1 MLTLL
6 ALLMTIVLGGCS
18 QEEIVTL
25 SNGTL
30 RLSIG
35 QSASVDVTRATPAQL
50 GKPLAER
57 FSLKVVK
64 NENVH
69 YDGKFVDELELRVGT
84 YDITACYGEDVEIG
98 KDAPYYEGSA
108 TALIEKDASTTV
120 TIPCRVA
127 NALVSVNF
135 GRDEE
140 ERARFDKYYA
150 HYGLM
155 VQVGSYSL
163 AITEEEKNT
172 SIYFPAGSKPTLYF
186 YGVLRESEQTVSCE
200 LQSDYLPVTY
210 KAAEHAIVTLTL
222 PEGEVEAN
230 ISKVDVEMVTI
241 EETIPLSW
249 FPAPTATPQHHYDN
263 TGMLVGT
270 DLQFVHSYPNPNL
283 QWRVVVTN
291 AADEEVRRTEG
302 SGELFSAYDSSSD
315 YLYLPS
321 GSYLATYY
329 LIDGDTAEEVGR
341 RTFTI
346 GSPEL
351 KITLGGYTSYSKYLE
366 GNVDAANACDR
377 GSVYDISVALNVSE
391 VLLAKYPYT
400 FTFQY
405 ASMDV
410 ENVTPKKNRF
420 YRDVLE
426 NQAPS
431 FEPYR
436 LKADATF
443 DGASVSG
450 TKDFYITG
458 LPATYAPPT
467 ASHWTTAGS
476 VSFSGSEA
484 KLNGNNAV
492 ITNSGF
498 AIPSQT
504 KVAMDYD
511 VKVRAGGFYS
521 TTKFTIALGSADV
534 VSQSLTG
541 GLLSEKTSNYKD
553 SKVSTTT
560 SQTTTV
566 KCTSS
571 KQYTSIYSLSLKYS
585 K

>member
-35 QSASVDVTRATPAQL
+35 QSARVDVTRATPAQL

-210 KAAEHAIVTLTL
+210 EAAEHAIVTLTL

-249 FPAPTATPQHHYDN
+249 FPAPVVTAKHVYD
-263 TGMLVGT
+263 GAGYLQGT
-270 DLQFVHSYPNPNL
+270 DVEFSNSYPGMP
-283 QWRVVVTN
+283 WRAVVTN
-291 AADEEVRRTEG
+291 SAGVAVRSIEAG
-302 SGELFSAYDSSSD
+302 DDLLSSYDSSSE
-315 YLYLPS
+315 YPYLPS
-321 GSYLATYY
+321 GDYKATYY
-329 LIDGDTAEEVGR
+329 IVDGASDTEVSSVMFSLGN
-341 RTFTI
+341 
-346 GSPEL
+346 PDL
-351 KITLGGYTSYSKYLE
+351 KLLVGGYTSYTKYLE

-391 VLLAKYPYT
+391 ALLAKYPYT

-405 ASMDV
+405 GSMDV

-420 YRDVLE
+420 YRDVLA

-431 FEPYR
+431 IDPYR
-436 LKADATF
+436 LVSNVTF
-443 DGASVSG
+443 DGISLSASR
-450 TKDFYITG
+450 DFYITG
-458 LPATYAPPT
+458 LPVTYAPPKT
-467 ASHWTTAGS
+467 ADGWSKASGT
-476 VSFSGSEA
+476 VSFNAGEA
-484 KLNGNNAV
+484 KLDNGS
-492 ITNSGF
+492 ISNSSL
-498 AIPSQT
+498 AIPEQT
-504 KVAMDYD
+504 KVTMDYN
-511 VKVRAGGFYS
+511 VKMRAGGLWAS
-521 TTKFTIALGSADV
+521 NKLTITLGNDEMFSK
-534 VSQSLTG
+534 SLSG
-541 GLLSEKTSNYKD
+541 GLLGKEESSQD
-553 SKVSTTT
+553 SKTVTLTSQALMLKCTTT
-560 SQTTTV
+560 KSY
-566 KCTSS
+566 SN
-571 KQYTSIYSLSLKYS
+571 IYSLSLKYS